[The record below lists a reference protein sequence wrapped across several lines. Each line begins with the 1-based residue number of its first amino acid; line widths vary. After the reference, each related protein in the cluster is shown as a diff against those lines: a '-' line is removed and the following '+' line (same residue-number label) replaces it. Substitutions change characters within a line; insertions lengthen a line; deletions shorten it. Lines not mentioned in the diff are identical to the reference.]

1 MDTWARVQ
9 GGRKTRDRVLEKGR
23 FQVMDIVS
31 KENFLKE
38 LDKVAT
44 YDKNGRTVINSNKAL
59 ISAIDNSI
67 CRLYTDRLKNLAYVA
82 KSFIEAASQAT
93 RGGDFDA
100 IVAEQLQSIE
110 YAIKLC
116 EGQNE

>member
-1 MDTWARVQ
+1 
-9 GGRKTRDRVLEKGR
+9 
-23 FQVMDIVS
+23 MDIVS

-44 YDKNGRTVINSNKAL
+44 YDKNGRTVINSNKDL
-59 ISAIDNSI
+59 INAIDNSI

-82 KSFIEAASQAT
+82 KSFIEAASQAA